1 VTARRGVAGRA
12 IPDAG
17 VDVERVS
24 LFRGADATLV
34 REAIADCEIRELA
47 AGTVLLR
54 AGESNDTI
62 YVLLSG
68 QMAAYLADFNVADAA
83 IPIEPGQCVG
93 EMSAVDGQPV
103 SALVLVVTQARVLV
117 LPGAIFWSRLSA
129 VASIG
134 RNLVAML
141 SMRMRQSNKTVLEAQ
156 RRRLALEHLRSELQT
171 ARELQANMIPGRGR
185 LFPDRTDIE
194 IAGLMDPADE
204 IGGDFFD
211 AFFIDSKTLFI
222 CIGDVSGH
230 GIPAALFMARV
241 VGLVRVA
248 AIASDAPNVVLA
260 RLNDQLCRGNDAG
273 VFVTLFCAFLNID
286 SGLLA
291 YANGGH
297 CAPLLVDGESVAPLA
312 IPKGPLIGV
321 YPNLHY
327 AMHTTVLDA
336 GATLLCFTDGVVE
349 GESPDSVA
357 FGDVRLAS
365 TALRH
370 GAGPVTHMVDAVQQA
385 LAFFTAGDS
394 RSDDCTLLALRRPY
408 RADSPS

>member
-1 VTARRGVAGRA
+1 MTAKKRVGVRGTH
-12 IPDAG
+12 DLG
-17 VDVERVS
+17 VDVERVA
-24 LFRGADATLV
+24 LFRGADPALV
-34 REAIADCEIRELA
+34 RGAIVDCEIRDLA

-54 AGESNDTI
+54 AGDSNDTI

-68 QMAAYLADFNVADAA
+68 EMAAYLEHANVAGAA
-83 IPIEPGQCVG
+83 IPIGPGQCVG

-103 SALVLVVTQARVLV
+103 SALVVVITHARVLV
-117 LPGAIFWSRLSA
+117 LPGTIFWSRLSPI
-129 VASIG
+129 ASIS

-141 SMRMRQSNKTVLEAQ
+141 SIRMRQSNKTVLEAQ
-156 RRRLALEHLRSELQT
+156 RRHLALEYLRRELKT

-185 LFPDRTDIE
+185 LFPDRADIE
-194 IAGLMDPADE
+194 IAGLMDPAEE

-248 AIASDAPNVVLA
+248 AIASDAPNAVLA

-273 VFVTLFCAFLNID
+273 IFVTLFCAFLDVD
-286 SGLLA
+286 SGRLA

-297 CAPLLVDGESVAPLA
+297 CAPLLVNAEGVSPLA

-321 YPNLHY
+321 YPDLHY
-327 AMHTTVLDA
+327 AKHTTVLDP

-349 GESPDSVA
+349 AESPDLTA

-365 TALRH
+365 TALQH
-370 GAGPVTHMVDAVQQA
+370 GAGPVTQMLDAVQHS
-385 LAFFTAGDS
+385 LAAFAVSDA

-408 RADSPS
+408 

>member
-1 VTARRGVAGRA
+1 MTANKRVDVRA
-12 IPDAG
+12 THDAG
-17 VDVERVS
+17 VDVERVA
-24 LFRGADATLV
+24 LFRGADPVLV
-34 REAIADCEIRELA
+34 RGAIVDCEIRELA

-54 AGESNDTI
+54 AGDSNDTI

-68 QMAAYLADFNVADAA
+68 EMAAYLEHANVAGAA
-83 IPIEPGQCVG
+83 IPIDPGQCVG

-103 SALVLVVTQARVLV
+103 SALVVVVAHARVLV
-117 LPGAIFWSRLSA
+117 LPGTIFWSRLSPI
-129 VASIG
+129 ASIS

-141 SMRMRQSNKTVLEAQ
+141 STRMRQSNKTVLEAQ
-156 RRRLALEHLRSELQT
+156 RRHLALEYLRSELKT

-185 LFPDRTDIE
+185 LFPDRADIE
-194 IAGLMDPADE
+194 IAGLMDPAEE

-211 AFFIDSKTLFI
+211 AFFIDGKTLFI

-248 AIASDAPNVVLA
+248 AIASDAPNAVLA

-273 VFVTLFCAFLNID
+273 VFVTLFCAFLDVD
-286 SGLLA
+286 SGRLA

-297 CAPLLVDGESVAPLA
+297 CAPLLVKGDRVSPLV

-321 YPNLHY
+321 YSDLHY
-327 AMHTTVLDA
+327 AMHTTVLDP

-349 GESPDSVA
+349 AESPDSTA

-365 TALRH
+365 TALQH
-370 GAGPVTHMVDAVQQA
+370 GAGTVTQMLDAVQQS
-385 LAFFTAGDS
+385 LGGVTASDA

-408 RADSPS
+408 